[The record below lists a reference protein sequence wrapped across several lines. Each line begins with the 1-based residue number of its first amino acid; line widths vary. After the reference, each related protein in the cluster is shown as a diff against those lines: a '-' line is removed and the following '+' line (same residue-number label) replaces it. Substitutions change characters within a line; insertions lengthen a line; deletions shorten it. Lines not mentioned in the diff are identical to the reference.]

1 MARPGRLKPTTSASS
16 AFTVLTATG
25 RPRCC
30 LRSYSDCVVTWPGK
44 SVRHWSSWFAVSGSR
59 QPPTV
64 SAGQRARCETGVG
77 ASGSGRKPYLREWRA
92 WPSAGDGKG
101 LICRSNRCTGACS
114 CWRCSCANWR
124 GADEISSRGMLRVGS
139 AAVPSCRPTR
149 LRCRTQPGYRNCYG
163 VCQRTVRDGPQRHE
177 LGPRDELGP
186 HGALPNR
193 AHRNLPNG
201 VQIALPSTIGM
212 SRDDTLISVLGKV
225 EMRQGRAFGFRI
237 ITLDGKTVDS
247 LLSSPNEELALGP
260 WSPITGDQRLL
271 VSVRRDGN
279 SHCAVWSPSA
289 HRLQEFGSELPGNV
303 ELSWYPNGTEVLVVH
318 HFRGR
323 SNLRCASLAGKGVRD
338 LNTPVGSIASASVRP
353 DGEVWFEWSDG
364 QHAHK
369 VMSDRGTII
378 RPPSKRLRAGTVY
391 NDFSV
396 GDIHSFV
403 AVPRHKSP
411 YPTVDSCSWRA
422 RFSP

>member
-1 MARPGRLKPTTSASS
+1 MKFSPAQSRPWVALFRAPRTYLPSWAADSPHHLLYGSTAS
-16 AFTVLTATG
+16 G
-25 RPRCC
+25 RPELYAWHLSEGWKRQLTDRINGTTIGRIDPSGKTVWWFDDDGAELGEWRCIPF
-30 LRSYSDCVVTWPGK
+30 R
-44 SVRHWSSWFAVSGSR
+44 AGSTANTSLNLPKGR
-59 QPPTV
+59 
-64 SAGQRARCETGVG
+64 SAGVALGNRLSVVG
-77 ASGSGRKPYLREWRA
+77 
-92 WPSAGDGKG
+92 
-101 LICRSNRCTGACS
+101 
-114 CWRCSCANWR
+114 
-124 GADEISSRGMLRVGS
+124 M
-139 AAVPSCRPTR
+139 
-149 LRCRTQPGYRNCYG
+149 
-163 VCQRTVRDGPQRHE
+163 
-177 LGPRDELGP
+177 
-186 HGALPNR
+186 
-193 AHRNLPNG
+193 
-201 VQIALPSTIGM
+201 ALPSEIQIWSIDSGLTTHLIDRGDQSGHVIGM